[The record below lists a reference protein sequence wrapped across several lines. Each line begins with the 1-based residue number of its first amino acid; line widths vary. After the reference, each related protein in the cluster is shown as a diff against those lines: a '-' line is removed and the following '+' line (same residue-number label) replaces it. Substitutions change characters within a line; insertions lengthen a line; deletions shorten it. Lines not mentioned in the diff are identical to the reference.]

1 MTQHD
6 ATHLAQPLAQ
16 FFHNG
21 ITAMLTRCFTQR
33 DIAKSALIAKSTL
46 LAQQPD
52 IAKPGGPNQALIV
65 LMLGKYR

>member
-6 ATHLAQPLAQ
+6 ATHQAQPLAQ
-16 FFHNG
+16 LFHNG

-33 DIAKSALIAKSTL
+33 DIAKSTL